1 MFIKVVKSVVHLGF
15 GYRIGFTGDV
25 PTEVG
30 KELVK
35 LGRAVVLPAL
45 KVEKE
50 EEEKEVIKEVEP
62 EVITAVV
69 KKTRK
74 RKVK

>member
-45 KVEKE
+45 KVKE